1 VGEEVDGSGLSHF
14 LLFGVKD
21 RETEGAPREFGGE
34 RLSIVFDFEGQMLAL
49 RPSGKERRGGNE

>member
-1 VGEEVDGSGLSHF
+1 
-14 LLFGVKD
+14 VKD